1 MFSHHLSF
9 PLFVTPR
16 ISNRVPSA
24 AVILC
29 LKCVCV
35 RERGRQRERE
45 REREGERGRGRE
57 REEQGTKK
65 SKIYDSVVASSL
77 KNKEEY

>member
-1 MFSHHLSF
+1 MRKSKIG
-9 PLFVTPR
+9 FVEGE
-16 ISNRVPSA
+16 
-24 AVILC
+24 
-29 LKCVCV
+29 CV
-35 RERGRQRERE
+35 REGMRVRDILWKRD
-45 REREGERGRGRE
+45 RGRE